1 MDEGVILSHLEA
13 LAHSLGIKVRYED
26 LAGETAFSAGGLCRI
41 KNQQVIIVNERAPV
55 REKTRTLAKALSR
68 FDLNQV
74 YIRPALRDF
83 LEEEREAEV

>member
-1 MDEGVILSHLEA
+1 MDEEAILSHLEA

-26 LAGETAFSAGGLCRI
+26 LEGEATFSAGGLCRI
-41 KNQQVIIVNERAPV
+41 RNQQVIIVNKWAPT

-83 LEEEREAEV
+83 LEEARGAKD